1 MMKKFILALATIS
14 LLATLPSCTS
24 KDSKNEDVIAED
36 GAAEEMAESSGEASL
51 DENLD
56 DSSMAGS
63 DPAQTSDTTAAPDAN
78 VSADSELSV
87 EPSAPVA
94 ETATDDQLTIDSFG
108 ENSGQDL
115 AANESVPDANALG
128 ADPAPPTTTEP
139 SANDLSIDAP
149 ATTGA
154 DTIAPPAEKVAEQ
167 TEPKG
172 ETDLDQP
179 KAAPRSLQK
188 MAAAPWKVGKK
199 WVNGIYFARPGDT
212 LESISQTIYGDNRTK
227 ELKKINPTYAS
238 REVKPGDK
246 VYYSSVV
253 RPDDSNQVL
262 TYFEEKNIPSKTYVA
277 KPGDNIRKVS
287 QDLLGYPEAWKEV
300 WAYNTVESKQDL
312 GEGIELRYW
321 DAQPSMGGS
330 MPLAEQPAPTPPAD
344 PMTDPSMNQMG
355 ATNTAANDMNTP
367 PPPPPSMNDL
377 PPPPDQG
384 QMSAS
389 NDLPP
394 PPPPMDP
401 PPPPPSMDMAP
412 PPPPPPPP
420 PAQASAGM
428 IEDPM
433 AAEGDQTLLMA
444 VGGVVV
450 LGFVALIMVRRKRKQ
465 REMEQALGETHV
477 G

>member
-1 MMKKFILALATIS
+1 MKKFILALATTS

-36 GAAEEMAESSGEASL
+36 GTAEDMAGASGEASL

-56 DSSMAGS
+56 DTSIAGT
-63 DPAQTSDTTAAPDAN
+63 DPAQTSDTTAAPDASTAADGGF
-78 VSADSELSV
+78 SADTG
-87 EPSAPVA
+87 APVA
-94 ETATDDQLTIDSFG
+94 EAASEDQLTIDSFG
-108 ENSGQDL
+108 ESSGQDV
-115 AANESVPDANALG
+115 ATTEPVPDANAMG

-139 SANDLSIDAP
+139 QANDLAMDAP
-149 ATTGA
+149 ATSKA

-167 TEPKG
+167 SEPAG

-179 KAAPRSLQK
+179 KPAPRSLQK

-199 WVNGIYFARPGDT
+199 WVNGIYFARPGDS
-212 LESISQTIYGDNRTK
+212 LESISQMIYGDNRTK

-253 RPDDSNQVL
+253 RPDDTNQVL

-277 KPGDNIRKVS
+277 KPGDNIRKVA

-312 GEGIELRYW
+312 SEGIELRYW

-330 MPLAEQPAPTPPAD
+330 MPMAEQPATPPPAD
-344 PMTDPSMNQMG
+344 PLTDPSMNSG
-355 ATNTAANDMNTP
+355 STSTAANDMNTP
-367 PPPPPSMNDL
+367 PPPAMNEL

-384 QMSAS
+384 QMAS

-420 PAQASAGM
+420 AQAAGGM
-428 IEDPM
+428 AEDPA

-444 VGGVVV
+444 VGAVVV
-450 LGFVALIMVRRKRKQ
+450 LGFVALVIIRRKRKQ
-465 REMEQALGETHV
+465 REMDQALGETHV